1 MIYAVKFV
9 YNDGKDLLCNV
20 AEENIG
26 LFFANINQK
35 QVFYDEKNN
44 VGFWTDISTVRYIEL
59 RKIEDKGDQNAKP
72 EAEAGSNA
80 IPIDQGIPES
90 PAV

>member
-1 MIYAVKFV
+1 MIYAVKFI

-26 LFFANINQK
+26 SFFQNLNQK

-44 VGFWTDISTVRYIEL
+44 VGFWTDIATVRYIEM
-59 RKIEDKGDQNAKP
+59 RKVQNNGVP
-72 EAEAGSNA
+72 HAEATPEISNSE
-80 IPIDQGIPES
+80 IQIDSFVPGAE
-90 PAV
+90 A

>member
-26 LFFANINQK
+26 VFFAHINQK

-44 VGFWTDISTVRYIEL
+44 VGFWTDISSVRYIEL
-59 RKIEDKGDQNAKP
+59 RKVDEKGENNANP
-72 EAEAGSNA
+72 EAKESSNTV
-80 IPIDQGIPES
+80 PFDQGQPEL